1 MLIINY
7 VKYVFASAR
16 YDELYASPY
25 KSGNSPFK
33 CIEAWLNL
41 AINHIKLNQS
51 IIKTY
56 SIKIIINEQHKC
68 SIQYLV
74 YKK

>member
-7 VKYVFASAR
+7 IKYVFASAR

-25 KSGNSPFK
+25 KIGNSPYK
-33 CIEAWLNL
+33 MHWSIEAMFS
-41 AINHIKLNQS
+41 LNQS